1 MNATDFI
8 KQHGVDK
15 AREVIDGAPDL
26 AEYYSTIDGEYYRI
40 ELHAVNLR
48 HLKRLVESVDL
59 INANGGLN
67 GTKNTITLF
76 QYSLDL
82 GLYHGVDGVDA
93 EKEIPRL
100 KQAIADYESIY
111 SNDMGDDTH
120 IENHVSPNC
129 KVGVK

>member
-1 MNATDFI
+1 MNAIQFI
-8 KQHGVDK
+8 KEHGVEK
-15 AREVIDGAPDL
+15 AREVVEGAPDL

-48 HLKRLVESVDL
+48 HLKRLVASVDL

-93 EKEIPRL
+93 EVEIPRL

-111 SNDMGDDTH
+111 SIPESVRQAILNLEMH
-120 IENHVSPNC
+120 L
-129 KVGVK
+129 

>member
-1 MNATDFI
+1 MNATDFM
-8 KQHGVDK
+8 KEHGIER
-15 AREVIDGAPDL
+15 AREVVEGAHEL

-76 QYSLDL
+76 QSSLDL

-93 EKEIPRL
+93 EVEIPRL
-100 KQAIADYESIY
+100 KQAIADYESI
-111 SNDMGDDTH
+111 
-120 IENHVSPNC
+120 
-129 KVGVK
+129 